1 MDLMKLINPD
11 VCCVPLQSAE
21 RADIIRELVAHLGS
35 IGKVD
40 DVDAITEIVWERE
53 MQRTTGIGE
62 GLAVPHGR
70 CPKLKKLVLAM
81 GIPSQ
86 PVDFQSYDRKPVEFV
101 VLVLSPADAIT
112 DHVQVLGAVSRLM
125 GDRGFRKQAIA
136 ADSAESL
143 SGLFLESL
151 SKL

>member
-1 MDLMKLINPD
+1 MQLINPD
-11 VCCVPLQSAE
+11 VCCVPLQSAD
-21 RADIIRELVAHLGS
+21 RAGIIRELVEHLGS

-40 DVDAITEIVWERE
+40 NVDAITEIVWERE

-70 CPKLKKLVLAM
+70 CPSLKNLVLAM

-101 VLVLSPADAIT
+101 VLVLSPEDAIS
-112 DHVQVLGAVSRLM
+112 DHVQVLGAISRLM
-125 GDRGFRKQAIA
+125 GERGFRNQAIA
-136 ADSAESL
+136 SESNEAL
-143 SGLFLESL
+143 SILFRDAL
-151 SKL
+151 SNPE